1 MKNMKIILGILIL
14 TILGFSLSSYSQYTQ
29 TIKENCEWYT
39 YSWFEISYNLT
50 FQIIGDSIINDT
62 TYKKLGSFPTG
73 QPPSNFHID
82 IVREDSVLKSIY
94 RRANGIDYLMYDF
107 SLEPGD
113 TFTVKRM
120 DGGFLHN
127 LLLDSI
133 TSTLYNN
140 TGNILETNIDNMKV
154 FYFHDPE
161 FTYIDNVIWI
171 EGIGS
176 LTGLIYSDLSW
187 NGGNNGE
194 TLLCHYNEHGNR
206 DFHFI
211 YNEEPFPCQST
222 VGINTIETQNK
233 LKISP
238 NPSMNGI
245 FRLEGRDI
253 KSLEIYN
260 SSGRILSN
268 VDFIIDESASIDL
281 SNNPNGVYFIR
292 VIFKNGISTV
302 SKLIK
307 TNSP

>member
-1 MKNMKIILGILIL
+1 MKITFGILVL
-14 TILGFSLSSYSQYTQ
+14 TIFGLSLSSYSQYNQ
-29 TIKENCEWYT
+29 TLKENSEWYT
-39 YSWFEISYNLT
+39 YSWFEISYNT
-50 FQIIGDSIINDT
+50 AFHIIGDSVINDT

-82 IVREDSVLKSIY
+82 LVREDSVSKSIY

-107 SLEPGD
+107 TLEPGD
-113 TFTVKRM
+113 TFSIKRM

-133 TSTLYNN
+133 TNTVYNN
-140 TGNILETNIDNMKV
+140 TGNLLETNIDNMRV

-194 TLLCHYNEHGNR
+194 TLLCHYNELGIR

-211 YNEEPFPCQST
+211 YNEEPFPCQSV
-222 VGINTIETQNK
+222 VGINEIETENK
-233 LKISP
+233 IKISP
-238 NPSMNGI
+238 NPSMTGI
-245 FRLEGRDI
+245 FKLGGQDI
-253 KSLEIYN
+253 KSVSCYN
-260 SSGRILSN
+260 SVGKLISN
-268 VDFIIDESASIDL
+268 TDFDNNETITIDL

-292 VIFKNGISTV
+292 VLFMDKTLTFNKIM
-302 SKLIK
+302 K